1 MPAPR
6 VTSTPMTQSTALR
19 IRRAQP
25 ADAAAFVRI
34 MGHPE
39 VQANLM
45 QLPYPGLAQ
54 WTARLAEGA
63 ALDKSDLQ
71 LVAELPDAHGDLQ
84 VVASAGLHP
93 AGPALRRR
101 HVMSLGISVAPEAQG
116 QGVGQALMAA
126 LCNYADRWGQV
137 LRIELSVFVDNPRA
151 IALYQRHGFRQEG
164 RHVGYALRD
173 GAYVDALSM
182 ARLHP
187 SPPRWDP
194 AAPG

>member
-1 MPAPR
+1 M
-6 VTSTPMTQSTALR
+6 TPPTALR

-34 MGHPE
+34 MGQPE
-39 VQANLM
+39 IQANLLQM
-45 QLPYPGLAQ
+45 PYPGLAQ
-54 WTARLAEGA
+54 WQARLTEGA
-63 ALDKSDLQ
+63 APDKADLQ

-84 VVASAGLHP
+84 VVASAGMHP
-93 AGPALRRR
+93 VGPALRRR
-101 HVMSLGISVAPEAQG
+101 HVMTLGISVAPEAQG

-126 LCNYADRWGQV
+126 LCDWADRWGQV
-137 LRIELSVFVDNPRA
+137 LRLELTVFVDNPHA

-173 GAYVDALSM
+173 GAFVDVFSM

-187 SPPRWDP
+187 SPPRWG
-194 AAPG
+194 AVAPG

>member
-1 MPAPR
+1 M
-6 VTSTPMTQSTALR
+6 TPPTALR

-25 ADAAAFVRI
+25 TDAAAFVRI

-39 VQANLM
+39 VQANLLQM
-45 QLPYPGLAQ
+45 PYPGLAQ
-54 WTARLAEGA
+54 WSARLAEGT
-63 ALDKSDLQ
+63 ALDKTDLQ

-101 HVMSLGISVAPEAQG
+101 HVMYLGISVAPEAQG
-116 QGVGQALMAA
+116 QGVGHALMAA
-126 LCNYADRWGQV
+126 LCDWADRWGQV
-137 LRIELSVFVDNPRA
+137 LRLELTVFVDNPRA
-151 IALYQRHGFRQEG
+151 IALYQRHGFVQEG
-164 RHVGYALRD
+164 RHQGYALRD
-173 GAYVDALSM
+173 GAFVDIFSM

-187 SPPRWDP
+187 SPPRWAP

>member
-1 MPAPR
+1 MTP
-6 VTSTPMTQSTALR
+6 VTSPPSALR

-25 ADAAAFVRI
+25 TDAAAFVRI

-39 VQANLM
+39 VQANLLQM
-45 QLPYPGLAQ
+45 PYPGLAQ
-54 WTARLAEGA
+54 WSARLTDGA
-63 ALDKSDLQ
+63 APDKADLQ

-93 AGPALRRR
+93 VGPAIRRR
-101 HVMSLGISVAPEAQG
+101 HVMTLGISVAPEAQG
-116 QGVGQALMAA
+116 QGVGHALMAA
-126 LCNYADRWGQV
+126 LCDWADRWGQV
-137 LRIELSVFVDNPRA
+137 LRLELTVFVDNPRA

-173 GAYVDALSM
+173 GAFVDVFSM

-187 SPPRWDP
+187 SPPRWD
-194 AAPG
+194 AVAPG

>member
-1 MPAPR
+1 MTPPA
-6 VTSTPMTQSTALR
+6 ALR

-25 ADAAAFVRI
+25 GDAAAFVRI

-45 QLPYPGLAQ
+45 QLPFPGLAQ
-54 WTARLAEGA
+54 WSARLTEGA
-63 ALDKSDLQ
+63 APDRADLP
-71 LVAELPDAHGDLQ
+71 LVAELPDAHGDWQ

-101 HVMSLGISVAPEAQG
+101 HVMTLGISVAPEAQG
-116 QGVGQALMAA
+116 QGVGHALMAA
-126 LCNYADRWGQV
+126 MCDWADRWGQV
-137 LRIELSVFVDNPRA
+137 LRIELTVFVDNARA
-151 IALYQRHGFRQEG
+151 IALYQRHGFCIEG

-173 GAYVDALSM
+173 GAYADVLSM

-187 SPPRWDP
+187 APPTWQP
-194 AAPG
+194 APAR